1 MSPLQDH
8 ILLVHLH
15 LRQSLKSFNLLE
27 LIRLTITQPNMN
39 MRVLA
44 GFKSATNYAGHM
56 KSSKYSFDVA
66 IKHYN
71 GAHLH

>member
-27 LIRLTITQPNMN
+27 LIRLTITQSNMN

-44 GFKSATNYAGHM
+44 GFKSATNADHI

-66 IKHYN
+66 KT
-71 GAHLH
+71 L